1 MKLPPKI
8 TNAKNK
14 KPLPT
19 RKFKNTL
26 GHLLGQRG
34 NKPKS
39 QMIQGRGR
47 KLIDTRNIAIY
58 SNFKWTVICKNI
70 ETTQECKLGVAGKYR
85 RFWKLSGSPGLFFYL
100 TQ

>member
-39 QMIQGRGR
+39 QMVQGRGR

-58 SNFKWTVICKNI
+58 NNFKWTVICKNI
-70 ETTQECKLGVAGKYR
+70 ESLCCTHETINTIDKLY
-85 RFWKLSGSPGLFFYL
+85 FNLNKLW
-100 TQ
+100 TNKN